1 MEKKK
6 PYKVSFA
13 HLHTLCAFPTP
24 PGRAGKNQ
32 DGLGREW
39 DISGARGDPVIL
51 DGRPHQVG
59 ITGSSMGLSL
69 SLVSLLRLCGR
80 ERGGRKGTNGCLC
93 PFSHSS
99 QLSNLHVSISKLTL
113 KPKVERSLLDAT
125 KDPLKWQRLK
135 VRIVVG

>member
-59 ITGSSMGLSL
+59 ITGSSMGLS
-69 SLVSLLRLCGR
+69 
-80 ERGGRKGTNGCLC
+80 
-93 PFSHSS
+93 FSG
-99 QLSNLHVSISKLTL
+99 LTAEAL
-113 KPKVERSLLDAT
+113 
-125 KDPLKWQRLK
+125 WQRESYDL
-135 VRIVVG
+135 RREEGD